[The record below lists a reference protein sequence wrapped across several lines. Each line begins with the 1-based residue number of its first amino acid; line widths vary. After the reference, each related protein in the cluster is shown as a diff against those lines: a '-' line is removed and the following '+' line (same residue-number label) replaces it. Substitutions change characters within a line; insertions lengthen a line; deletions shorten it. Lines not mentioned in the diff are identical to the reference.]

1 MVVVKMRLNAWKQR
15 KKGKQ
20 LFTAQYD
27 ADTDEIRLLWLSN
40 PSTLNCPILSACKE
54 CGRCFN

>member
-1 MVVVKMRLNAWKQR
+1 MRLKARKQG
-15 KKGKQ
+15 KKRKQ

-54 CGRCFN
+54 CGRCFK